1 MGESKHGQIKIKKMI
16 YDYYLTVIK
25 SKNVIVEVV
34 PSNLIGA
41 SALSDMNLGEITET
55 LSELNEV
62 IAGQLS
68 DLTWG
73 TQFFCIVSEG
83 NISWYGDYEKVERY
97 QASTI
102 SFRDYL
108 IELKN
113 FKEQCAAG
121 DYYKTIIGQA
131 FTAIKANPSQF
142 KSWATSDKDFS
153 ITINNITFNLFFDL
167 NDFNLTE
174 SQYVAQLKRD
184 F

>member
-1 MGESKHGQIKIKKMI
+1 MSYNH
-16 YDYYLTVIK
+16 YLTVIK

-41 SALSDMNLGEITET
+41 SALSEMNLGEIAET
-55 LSELNEV
+55 ITELNKV

-68 DLTWG
+68 DLSWG
-73 TQFFCIVSEG
+73 TQFFCVASEG
-83 NISWYGDYEKVERY
+83 NMSWYGDYEKVERY
-97 QASTI
+97 QTSTI

-113 FKEQCAAG
+113 FKEQCLNN
-121 DYYKTIIGQA
+121 DYYKTIISQA
-131 FTAIKANPSQF
+131 FTAIKANPTQF
-142 KSWATSDKDFS
+142 KSWATSNKDFS
-153 ITINNITFNLFFDL
+153 ITLNNITFNLFLDL

-174 SQYVAQLKRD
+174 SQYIAQLKKR